1 MKHMNNKYR
10 IPFNLQFFAEGAGD
24 SEGSET
30 VAEGSDGQGA
40 ETGEEDNGPTMEDVL
55 AQLAEAKA
63 EQARLKLASDRAS
76 KEAAGYKKQLQARM
90 SAQEQEDAA
99 KAEAEQAKDARIQ
112 ELESK
117 FRTMEYSKRYMGMG
131 MDEKSAEAIAELT
144 GELSDVDKF
153 FLTLG
158 KFVQAVQK
166 KSADDAVQKAIKDYP
181 EIMAGTGDK
190 GTSLSVE
197 KAKSLAA
204 SSHFGTVN
212 QEALKQFM

>member
-1 MKHMNNKYR
+1 
-10 IPFNLQFFAEGAGD
+10 
-24 SEGSET
+24 
-30 VAEGSDGQGA
+30 
-40 ETGEEDNGPTMEDVL
+40 
-55 AQLAEAKA
+55 AKA
-63 EQARLKLASDRAS
+63 EQARLKLASDKAS

-212 QEALKQFM
+212 QEAL